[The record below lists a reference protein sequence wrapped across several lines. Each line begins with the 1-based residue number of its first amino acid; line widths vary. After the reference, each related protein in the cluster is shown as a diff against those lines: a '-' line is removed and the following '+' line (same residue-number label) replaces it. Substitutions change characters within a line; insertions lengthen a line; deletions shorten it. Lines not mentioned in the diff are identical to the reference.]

1 MSPQATESQR
11 LTGRNSIGPAL
22 SHWKQRLRELPE
34 VRVEKV
40 QSARG
45 AIRSGC
51 YESERVLDCTLQQL
65 SNELGVLC
73 HGYSASGSA

>member
-1 MSPQATESQR
+1 MSPQATEMER
-11 LTGRNSIGPAL
+11 KTNIDSIQSTL